1 MDEPIRDRD
10 ARERRLDPD
19 RAHHFPLLEIA
30 AALRREPEFE
40 AEGRTGVILMKA
52 GAFRA
57 LLEVARAGITLG
69 PHVIHGPATVQV
81 LEGAVEARLDGEA
94 RRAGPGELLVLPH
107 EVRRELTVTEPAA
120 FLIALALEGV
130 ARAGA

>member
-1 MDEPIRDRD
+1 MEEAIRDRE

-19 RAHHFPLLEIA
+19 RAHHFPLHELAE
-30 AALRREPEFE
+30 ALRREPEYA
-40 AEGRTGVILMKA
+40 AEGRTGMILMKA

-57 LLEVARAGITLG
+57 LLEVAREGVTLG

-81 LEGAVEARLDGEA
+81 LEGAVEARLDGET

-107 EVRRELTVTEPAA
+107 EARRSLSVTEPAA
-120 FLIALALEGV
+120 FLIALALEG
-130 ARAGA
+130 